1 METEQNLGRR
11 QRGLTL
17 PSLRQRPEGSEKVEG
32 PPVWFVTG
40 RRWIE
45 LLLRLKMGGR
55 LEAEREGRGGGDG
68 KARARRG
75 GRNRGREQSRVR
87 GGHWAHGDGRFG
99 RHSHLGP
106 VRTEES

>member
-1 METEQNLGRR
+1 M
-11 QRGLTL
+11 
-17 PSLRQRPEGSEKVEG
+17 
-32 PPVWFVTG
+32 
-40 RRWIE
+40 
-45 LLLRLKMGGR
+45 LLRLKMGGR

-75 GRNRGREQSRVR
+75 GRNRGREQRQSTR
-87 GGHWAHGDGRFG
+87 WAHGDGRFG